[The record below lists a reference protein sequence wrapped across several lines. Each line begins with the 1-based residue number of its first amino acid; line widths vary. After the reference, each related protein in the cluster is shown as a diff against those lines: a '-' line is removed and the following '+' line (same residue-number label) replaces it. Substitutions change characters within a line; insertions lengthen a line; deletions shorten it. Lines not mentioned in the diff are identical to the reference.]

1 MKRTRTSLVTRSFPL
16 GIIIASV
23 LVAPAA
29 VALQIDIIAGAG
41 LGGSALDAF
50 ERAAAQWEVRIAD
63 PILVTINADLLDLG
77 ANNLL
82 GQASSTLL
90 IGDYVLLRNALI
102 DDAALEADDAI
113 VASLP
118 TAAAFNPTLPTGIVK
133 GDGII
138 GTKANLKALGFA
150 DLDTTFGVSD
160 GIIEFNSNFTFD
172 FDRIDGIVGIDFE
185 TVAAHEI
192 GHTLG
197 FISMVD
203 FVDQIIGGIVV
214 NPGEVSPTTL
224 DLFRFSAAP
233 PPPIV
238 NPSNPSEFATLPRE
252 MRSDEDAIFD
262 DTAVEFAMSTG
273 AFTGD
278 GRQASHFKDDSIT
291 GVHIGIME
299 PTLAAGVAFDVS
311 EADFRALDVIGYDI
325 VTAPVPLPA
334 PLLLLLSGVAGL
346 AAVGRRRVS

>member
-1 MKRTRTSLVTRSFPL
+1 MIT
-16 GIIIASV
+16 SV
-23 LVAPAA
+23 LSAPAA

-50 ERAAAQWEVRIAD
+50 QRAAAQWEVRIAD
-63 PILVTINADLLDLG
+63 PILVTINADLLNLG

-82 GQASSTLL
+82 GQASSALL
-90 IGDYVLLRNALI
+90 IGDYDLLRSALI
-102 DDAALEADDAI
+102 DDAAVEADDAI

-118 TAAAFNPTLPTGIVK
+118 SAAAFNPLLPVGIVK
-133 GDGII
+133 GDGIV
-138 GTKANLKALGFA
+138 GTKANLKALGFS
-150 DLDTTFGVSD
+150 DLDAAFGVSD
-160 GIIEFNSNFTFD
+160 GTIEFNSNFTFD
-172 FDRIDGIVGIDFE
+172 FDRSDGITGTDFE

-203 FVDQIIGGIVV
+203 FVDLIIGGIVV
-214 NPGEVSPTTL
+214 NPGEISPTTL
-224 DLFRFSAAP
+224 DLFRFPAASP
-233 PPPIV
+233 PVV
-238 NPSNPSEFATLPRE
+238 NPSNSSEFAVLPRE
-252 MRSDEDAIFD
+252 LRADEDAIFD

-291 GVHIGIME
+291 GVHIGIMD

-325 VTAPVPLPA
+325 AAASVPLPA

-346 AAVGRRRVS
+346 AAAGRRRGA